1 MLSRYTQSHA
11 IFYLK
16 ESLKSTDF
24 MLNNLAV
31 NSYIERVTV
40 LTQTKAKNF
49 RDLSNFSL
57 IWHSKKIPTFP
68 KIYEEEHDKHDK

>member
-1 MLSRYTQSHA
+1 MQ
-11 IFYLK
+11 
-16 ESLKSTDF
+16 
-24 MLNNLAV
+24 NNLAV

-57 IWHSKKIPTFP
+57 ISFS
-68 KIYEEEHDKHDK
+68 KIYEEEQDKHDK

>member
-1 MLSRYTQSHA
+1 MQ
-11 IFYLK
+11 
-16 ESLKSTDF
+16 
-24 MLNNLAV
+24 NNLAV
-31 NSYIERVTV
+31 NSYIERVTA